1 MSKNILLS
9 RSFVFILFAI
19 FLGSIYSVGFLSD
32 QKDFAGIIIPYSISF
47 CIYILFVFKLDR
59 SDYFFGLLCLAA
71 VCRVLLLFSFPNLS
85 DDIYRFLWDAHLILD
100 GQNPYL
106 LLPDNIV
113 TQENQALYDL
123 LNSPSYY
130 SPYPPVA
137 QIIYSI
143 AAYVSDADLQIFSL
157 VIKLFTLTAELGTI
171 YYMVKLLDLLDLAR
185 TRVFIY
191 ALNPLIIIELMGN
204 LHFESFM
211 ILFVMGTVYHLIKSN
226 YTMSS
231 VAFVLAIAS
240 KLLPLMFTPFLLAY
254 LGIKRSIRFLIITG
268 ILTMVVFI
276 PIIIGIIDGT
286 FLSSVGLYF
295 QKFEF
300 NASLYYLLREV
311 GFLIYGWNTIGTL
324 GPTLALSTLGA
335 ICFVWY
341 KQRSKIVPS
350 NLFLYLLFTI
360 TIYLFAA
367 TTVHPWYVA
376 LPLAFCLFTE
386 FRFPMIWSGL
396 IYFTYYNYSQ
406 TPYQENLWIV
416 FVEYAIVFSMVIFEL
431 RKLKRT

>member
-71 VCRVLLLFSFPNLS
+71 VCRILLLFSFPNLS

-254 LGIKRSIRFLIITG
+254 LGIKRSIRFLIITC

>member
-71 VCRVLLLFSFPNLS
+71 VCRILLLFSFPNLS
-85 DDIYRFLWDAHLILD
+85 DDIYRFLWDAQLVLD

-113 TQENQALYDL
+113 TPENQALYDQ

-157 VIKLFTLTAELGTI
+157 VIKLFTLTAELVTI

-406 TPYQENLWIV
+406 THYQENLWIV